1 MPYGFAAVA
10 LSTGLLLLKGSR
22 IAPRNDRK
30 PCDER
35 QEAL

>member
-22 IAPRNDRK
+22 IAPRNDGK
-30 PCDER
+30 ACHQR